1 MKHNNDIIVLTL
13 ATLAMY
19 FSIDSVAL
27 AGAGDILKNINLGVG
42 SGGFYLGVGGAG
54 AAGGI
59 ATALCNIAA
68 WFQGGVGQA
77 IASLAIIFLG
87 ISAFFGKV
95 TWGTA
100 LTAAVGVFA
109 IFGSASI
116 VKAIVGG
123 AAGGGSGWSGFIS
136 AQGWGVGYNSNQN
149 CGGF

>member
-1 MKHNNDIIVLTL
+1 MKNNNFAIFAL
-13 ATLAMY
+13 ATIAMY
-19 FSIDSVAL
+19 FTTSAM
-27 AGAGDILKNINLGVG
+27 AGAVTAGIG
-42 SGGFYLGVGGAG
+42 SGGFYFGAGDG

-59 ATALCNIAA
+59 ANALCNIAG

-100 LTAAVGVFA
+100 LMFACGIFA
-109 IFGSASI
+109 IFGSADI
-116 VKAIVGG
+116 VKAIV
-123 AAGGGSGWSGFIS
+123 AGTSSDEGWSGFIS
-136 AQGWGVGYNSNQN
+136 SSGWGISYSTGSS

>member
-1 MKHNNDIIVLTL
+1 MEKYNKTIALFM
-13 ATLAMY
+13 ATIAMY
-19 FSIDSVAL
+19 FSTEIFAVAL
-27 AGAGDILKNINLGVG
+27 VGGLPINAGIG
-42 SGGFYLGVGGAG
+42 SNGFYFGIGDG

-59 ATALCNIAA
+59 ANALCNIAG

-100 LTAAVGVFA
+100 LLFAVGVFS
-109 IFGSASI
+109 IFGSADI
-116 VKAIVGG
+116 VKAIIAGTNSG
-123 AAGGGSGWSGFIS
+123 EGFSFGLDPGGGWNIGYSSGTS
-136 AQGWGVGYNSNQN
+136 

>member
-1 MKHNNDIIVLTL
+1 MKKQNNIAVLTL
-13 ATLAMY
+13 ATMAMFFSTEIFAMA
-19 FSIDSVAL
+19 FSI
-27 AGAGDILKNINLGVG
+27 GLGGG
-42 SGGFYLGVGGAG
+42 SGGGGFYFGSGDG

-59 ATALCNIAA
+59 ANALCNIAG

-100 LTAAVGVFA
+100 LLFAVGVFA
-109 IFGSASI
+109 IFGSADI
-116 VKAIVGG
+116 VKAIVSGTS
-123 AAGGGSGWSGFIS
+123 AGEGWSGFLDSEGGFGI
-136 AQGWGVGYNSNQN
+136 GYNSGTS

>member
-1 MKHNNDIIVLTL
+1 MTVLVL
-13 ATLAMY
+13 ATIAMY
-19 FSIDSVAL
+19 FSMDVA
-27 AGAGDILKNINLGVG
+27 AWASCGVSLG
-42 SGGFYLGVGGAG
+42 SGGGFNFGCGNG

-59 ATALCNIAA
+59 ANALCNIAG

-100 LTAAVGVFA
+100 LLFAVGVFA
-109 IFGSASI
+109 IFGSADI
-116 VKAIVGG
+116 VKAIVAGTSDEGWGG
-123 AAGGGSGWSGFIS
+123 FVSSS
-136 AQGWGVGYNSNQN
+136 GWGVSYSSGTS

>member
-1 MKHNNDIIVLTL
+1 MERYNKASALLI
-13 ATLAMY
+13 ATMAIF
-19 FSIDSVAL
+19 FSTEMVAS
-27 AGAGDILKNINLGVG
+27 AIGFNGGIG
-42 SGGFYLGVGGAG
+42 SGGFYFGIGDG

-59 ATALCNIAA
+59 ANALCNIAG

-100 LTAAVGVFA
+100 LLFAVGIFA
-109 IFGSASI
+109 IFGSADI

-123 AAGGGSGWSGFIS
+123 VGDDGWWGRIDGGGITGGYSSGTS
-136 AQGWGVGYNSNQN
+136 

>member
-1 MKHNNDIIVLTL
+1 MKTHSNITVLTL
-13 ATLAMY
+13 ATMGIF
-19 FSIDSVAL
+19 FSTELVATAFSVGLDST
-27 AGAGDILKNINLGVG
+27 
-42 SGGFYLGVGGAG
+42 GGFYFGTGDG

-59 ATALCNIAA
+59 ANALCNIAG

-100 LTAAVGVFA
+100 LLFAVGVFA
-109 IFGSASI
+109 IFGSADI
-116 VKAIVGG
+116 VKAIVSGTSSG
-123 AAGGGSGWSGFIS
+123 DGWSGFLS
-136 AQGWGVGYNSNQN
+136 SSGWGVSYSSGTS

>member
-1 MKHNNDIIVLTL
+1 MKYNNITVLSL

-19 FSIDSVAL
+19 LAMGTDVLADIPLDFKFDST
-27 AGAGDILKNINLGVG
+27 
-42 SGGFYLGVGGAG
+42 GFYVGTGAN

-59 ATALCNIAA
+59 ANALCNIAG

-100 LTAAVGVFA
+100 LMFACGIFA
-109 IFGSASI
+109 IFGSADI
-116 VKAIVGG
+116 VKAIV
-123 AAGGGSGWSGFIS
+123 AGTSSDDGWSAWISTSGWGIS
-136 AQGWGVGYNSNQN
+136 YSTGSK